1 MSKHGNRNK
10 ENVETTT
17 NAVKSEDVVE
27 TTAEQTPADTTT
39 DAAAEVT
46 NGANAPEEETG
57 NTDVA
62 NGENPDETPA
72 NPEVGENGENPST
85 DTLQEQSTDQTATES
100 SENQTPA
107 KYVEVVCDQLYFRPE
122 PNKLG
127 TPLGVLTKG
136 ERLVLVESED
146 KKLPEGWL
154 EVYQPGPKG
163 LTGYIV
169 KEFVKE
175 V

>member
-17 NAVKSEDVVE
+17 SAVKSEDIAE
-27 TTAEQTPADTTT
+27 TTAEQTPADTNT
-39 DAAAEVT
+39 DAAAEVE

-62 NGENPDETPA
+62 NGENPEETPA
-72 NPEVGENGENPST
+72 NVDPEAGENEENPPT
-85 DTLQEQSTDQTATES
+85 DKTATEAAK
-100 SENQTPA
+100 NQTPA

-127 TPLGVLTKG
+127 TPLGVLSKG
-136 ERLVLVESED
+136 EQLVLVESED

-154 EVYQPGPKG
+154 EVHKPGPNG
-163 LTGYIV
+163 LYGYVV